1 MEVKDGYTL
10 SGRMNQKRRTRDAIK
25 RAAADLIRA
34 GEMPSMSDVAEA
46 ALVSKSTAYRYFPS
60 QEALVAEVLLDAA
73 VEPGI
78 RRLDDLAA
86 DGTPAERLDAVVRG
100 DHELVIANEEAFRAG
115 LRAML
120 APRGESAGVI
130 PRRPANRLR
139 YVGTAL
145 ADLRDVLGEERW
157 ERLVAALALCVG
169 IESILVTADV
179 CGLDASAAESVKRWA
194 AAALLQ
200 TAHQE
205 AIVAGGM

>member
-73 VEPGI
+73 VEPGV
-78 RRLDDLAA
+78 RRLDELATH
-86 DGTPAERLDAVVRG
+86 GTPAERLDAVVRG
-100 DHELVIANEEAFRAG
+100 DHELVTANEEAFRAG

-120 APRGESAGVI
+120 APRGESAAVI

-169 IESILVTADV
+169 IESILVTADI
-179 CGLDASAAESVKRWA
+179 CGLDARAAESVKRWA
-194 AAALLQ
+194 AGALLQ